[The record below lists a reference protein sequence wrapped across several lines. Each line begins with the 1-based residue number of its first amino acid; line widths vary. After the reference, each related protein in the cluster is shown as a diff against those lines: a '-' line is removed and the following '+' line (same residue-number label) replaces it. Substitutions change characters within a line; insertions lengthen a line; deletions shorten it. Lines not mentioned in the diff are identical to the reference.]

1 MIVSKPKKQA
11 LFSLGVFILI
21 CLGLGS
27 YNLLLLWR
35 GSTWFFN
42 YLMAAIFVPLGLVL
56 LLRQLF
62 NYKIVSLGNN
72 KIQVWYPLR
81 WRVRRWPLADLRYW
95 QEVIIQ
101 TRTGVFKQLEIQF
114 ADGMVK
120 ISNQENTSY
129 PQVMQY
135 LQKKA
140 AGKRKK

>member
-42 YLMAAIFVPLGLVL
+42 YLMAALFVPLGLIL

-62 NYKIVSLGNN
+62 NYKIVSVGNN

-81 WRVRRWPLADLRYW
+81 WQVRRWPLTDLQYW

-101 TRTGVFKQLEIQF
+101 TRTGVFKQLEIHF
-114 ADGMVK
+114 ANNVVK

-129 PQVMQY
+129 LQVLQY

-140 AGKRKK
+140 AKKRKK